1 VTSFASALAR
11 RAEGA
16 HKKPTEFSG
25 VGGLVVISE
34 LKDRKRTVFA
44 LVTAS
49 VISLVLWGLV
59 IALNVR

>member
-1 VTSFASALAR
+1 VTSFASALAP

-16 HKKPTEFSG
+16 HKKLAEFPG
-25 VGGLVVISE
+25 VGVLVVISE

-44 LVTAS
+44 LVAAS